1 MKHEEI
7 LKQLI
12 APLLEKVRAYFDNH
26 PEIVAEWN
34 DYYQQMKQEKAQF
47 GYEKT
52 TIVDVWNELE
62 KHYSSGK
69 IRRPFFNSF
78 YFTNP
83 LVFSALKKFL

>member
-12 APLLEKVRAYFDNH
+12 APLLDKVRAYFDNH

-47 GYEKT
+47 G
-52 TIVDVWNELE
+52 
-62 KHYSSGK
+62 
-69 IRRPFFNSF
+69 
-78 YFTNP
+78 
-83 LVFSALKKFL
+83 